1 MFGILVYPWVY
12 FGMVFACLLWLFSGA
27 PLLVSFVAAK
37 FIETR
42 ISIVILLLSTVAYG
56 FLYASVWYEYHTSID
71 GLAIFG
77 IFGFCILS
85 LPMLIPA
92 WIIVLIL
99 DSYYAK
105 KSATDPGTARS
116 TATSPAPLASLDDEN
131 VIE

>member
-1 MFGILVYPWVY
+1 MNLRNVTIWTTGLMMFGILVYLWVY
-12 FGMVFACLLWLFSGA
+12 FGNMAFACFLWLFSGT

-42 ISIVILLLSTVAYG
+42 ISIVILLLSTIAYG

-77 IFGFCILS
+77 IFSVCIVS
-85 LPMLIPA
+85 LPMQIPA

-99 DSYYAK
+99 DSYLCEE
-105 KSATDPGTARS
+105 SVHRS
-116 TATSPAPLASLDDEN
+116 WDCAE
-131 VIE
+131 